1 MDGFVLDYFALV
13 FFSVVSILQLIS
25 AFKKLNG
32 LLIIK
37 RTMLTVLFWGAII
50 ITSFI
55 WFFTSETRNLSDTT
69 GGLDGNQ
76 TAGLFTLAA
85 FLGFVVT
92 LLVASF
98 INRNMTKEGRDCSDG
113 INALRH
119 CTYIRLLGNILRQ
132 RNGTDN

>member
-1 MDGFVLDYFALV
+1 MDGFVLDYFAFV

-55 WFFTSETRNLSDTT
+55 WFFASETRNLSDTT

-98 INRNMTKEGRDCSDG
+98 VNRNMIKKVPDWSDG
-113 INALRH
+113 INSLRY
-119 CTYIRLLGNILRQ
+119 CTYTRLLGNFIRQ
-132 RNGTDN
+132 RNGIDS